1 MIQCHRTYCK
11 SRGFF
16 LLPKL
21 LIFSCQQLTA
31 FDVIAARSLAVT
43 ICSSPHPS
51 ARQRLLPARFLPGP
65 FPGCA
70 LYPPAARTFLPL
82 AHHWLATGHTWP
94 SQTCAGPLG
103 APFPVGKQREH
114 GGMSQQ
120 SALPASR
127 GRRRS
132 LPELQIAPSSCGFT
146 WERGESHRV
155 RLRWMRCFDRLPA
168 GARGEPPGR
177 LSLCHG
183 VSPSWHQVSDS
194 DTEL

>member
-70 LYPPAARTFLPL
+70 LHPPAARTFLPL
-82 AHHWLATGHTWP
+82 PHHWLATGHTWP
-94 SQTCAGPLG
+94 SQTCAGPLV

-114 GGMSQQ
+114 SGMSHK
-120 SALPASR
+120 ARSR
-127 GRRRS
+127 
-132 LPELQIAPSSCGFT
+132 A
-146 WERGESHRV
+146 
-155 RLRWMRCFDRLPA
+155 A
-168 GARGEPPGR
+168 GAGDALCRSCKLHPALVVLLGRGGKVTGWGCAGCGVLTGFPPVPAESCLAG
-177 LSLCHG
+177 
-183 VSPSWHQVSDS
+183 SPSAMGLVPA
-194 DTEL
+194 DTR